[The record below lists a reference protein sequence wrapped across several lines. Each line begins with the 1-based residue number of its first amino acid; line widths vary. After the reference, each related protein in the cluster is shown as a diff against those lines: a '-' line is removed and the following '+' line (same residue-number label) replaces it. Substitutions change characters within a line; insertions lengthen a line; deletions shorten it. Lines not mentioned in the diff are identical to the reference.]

1 MKKTIIIL
9 VSILLTGGVSIANSL
24 FSKYENE
31 LAIREEIIVY
41 LKAHCGDT
49 EGLCLYRCPVCRNLY
64 EAVGKK
70 GPLTD
75 GPESCGCGGGNNSGS
90 GTINP

>member
-1 MKKTIIIL
+1 MKKIIL
-9 VSILLTGGVSIANSL
+9 LFIILLFTCAIGVAQSFI
-24 FSKYENE
+24 SKYENE

-49 EGLCLYRCPVCRNLY
+49 EGLCLYRCPVCHNLY
-64 EAVGKK
+64 EAVGKM